1 MVAARVAM
9 VAVALAVVFVL
20 WTWLGAARDYE
31 RAAELAT
38 STPLSSAQA
47 EQVRR
52 DLLAAG
58 RHTPSTEPEVALAQF
73 ELFLSQPR
81 RAADE
86 LGGVVS
92 REPDNATAWGL
103 LARALTGVD
112 APASRAAARREAQ
125 LRAGFV
131 RRRD

>member
-9 VAVALAVVFVL
+9 VAVALGVVFVL
-20 WTWLGAARDYE
+20 WIWLGAARDYE
-31 RAAELAT
+31 RAVELAA
-38 STPLSSAQA
+38 STPLSSA
-47 EQVRR
+47 EVERVRR
-52 DLLAAG
+52 GLLAAG
-58 RHTPSTEPEVALAQF
+58 RHTPSTEPEVTLAQF
-73 ELFLSQPR
+73 ELFLRQPR

-103 LARALTGVD
+103 LATALRRVD

-131 RRRD
+131 RRND

>member
-9 VAVALAVVFVL
+9 AAVALGVVFVL

-31 RAAELAT
+31 RAVDLAA
-38 STPLSSAQA
+38 STRLSSAQA

-58 RHTPSTEPEVALAQF
+58 RHTPSTEPEVAIAQF
-73 ELFLSQPR
+73 ELFLRQPR

-86 LGGVVS
+86 LRGVVS

-103 LARALTGVD
+103 LALALAGVD
-112 APASRAAARREAQ
+112 PPASRAAARREEQ

-131 RRRD
+131 RRSE

>member
-20 WTWLGAARDYE
+20 WAWLGAARDYE
-31 RAAELAT
+31 RAVELAT
-38 STPLSSAQA
+38 SAPLSSAQA

-58 RHTPSTEPEVALAQF
+58 RHTPSTEPEVALAQL
-73 ELFLSQPR
+73 ELFLRHPR

-103 LARALTGVD
+103 LATALRGVD

-131 RRRD
+131 RRSD

>member
-1 MVAARVAM
+1 MVATRVAM
-9 VAVALAVVFVL
+9 VAVALAVVFVI

-31 RAAELAT
+31 RAVELAT
-38 STPLSSAQA
+38 NPPLSSAQA
-47 EQVRR
+47 EQVGR

-73 ELFLSQPR
+73 ELFLGQPL
-81 RAADE
+81 RAAGE
-86 LGGVVS
+86 LRRVVS

-103 LARALTGVD
+103 LATALGGID
-112 APASRAAARREAQ
+112 EPASRAAARREAK

-131 RRRD
+131 RRSN